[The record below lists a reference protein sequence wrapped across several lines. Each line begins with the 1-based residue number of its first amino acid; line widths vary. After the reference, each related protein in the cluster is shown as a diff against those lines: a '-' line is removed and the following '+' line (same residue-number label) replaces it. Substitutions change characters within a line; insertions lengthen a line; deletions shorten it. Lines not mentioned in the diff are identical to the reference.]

1 MTLSVPYAQ
10 HGDAPPHDHL
20 DSPQVSV
27 ILCTYNRSHL
37 LRNAVESV
45 LAQVHPNTPAFELIV
60 VDNNSND
67 ATRAVIE
74 SIAGRDGRV
83 RYLFEPNQGLS
94 SARNA
99 GIHESRASLIAFID
113 DDVCAY
119 PDWVAAVQRAFLE
132 HPEVDMV
139 GARVVPMWPAAPP
152 AWLTPHHFAPLA
164 IFDYGDAPILVTHRN
179 PICLVA
185 QGACRRAVFDDV
197 GFFATDLQRVRDG
210 VGSLEDHE
218 FLLRVLRTG
227 RIGLY
232 DPRIVVR
239 AAVQADR
246 LERAYHRRWHRGHG
260 HFHAL
265 LRAEYMERT
274 DVGTLVG
281 VPAHLYRQ
289 AAVDLWKWLGATLA
303 GDLVRAFGF
312 ETRLQF
318 FIGFFQTRF
327 REFLR
332 KPRQAR
338 SAELL
343 PLLHALRRKRAA
355 VSRSA
360 KDALE
365 APK

>member
-1 MTLSVPYAQ
+1 MTLSVPYAPQ
-10 HGDAPPHDHL
+10 GDAPAHGHPDRA
-20 DSPQVSV
+20 QVSV
-27 ILCTYNRSHL
+27 ILCTYNRSNL

-45 LAQVHPNTPAFELIV
+45 LAQDNPNTPPFELLV
-60 VDNNSND
+60 VDNNSTD
-67 ATRAVIE
+67 ETRAIIKG
-74 SIAGRDGRV
+74 IAARDGRV
-83 RYLFEPNQGLS
+83 RYVFEPNQGLS

-99 GIHESRASLIAFID
+99 GIRESHASLIAFID
-113 DDVCAY
+113 DDVCAE
-119 PDWVAAVQRAFLE
+119 PDWVAAVHRAFLE

-152 AWLTPHHFAPLA
+152 AWLTPDHFAPLA
-164 IFDYGDAPILVTHRN
+164 IFDYGEAPIVVTQRN

-197 GFFATDLQRVRDG
+197 GFFATDLQRVGDG

-218 FLLRVLRTG
+218 FLLRVLRRG

-274 DVGTLVG
+274 GVGTLLG
-281 VPAHLYRQ
+281 VSAHLYRH
-289 AAVDLWKWLGATLA
+289 AAVDLWKWLRATLA
-303 GDLVRAFGF
+303 GDSVRAFGF

-332 KPRQAR
+332 KPRHAR

-343 PLLHALRRKRAA
+343 PLLHALRRRRATE
-355 VSRSA
+355 SRSA
-360 KDALE
+360 KDAIE
-365 APK
+365 APE